1 MNTIQKIFPKAVDL
15 KVFLQKKLHKDATV
29 ELPQDSSGFKQ
40 FLRDIFVL
48 ENEQS
53 ENLSFNAIETTNQK
67 KSIRDILNRSIVQLI
82 RTYNNTLVKSQ
93 NSLTL
98 GYRRKTGLNNA
109 KMKDQID
116 IEAAFVN
123 TVHPLLLTSLWEKL
137 LDRIGE
143 NAFRFLLEQHL
154 FMKTVNG
161 SFMQVES
168 SLSFLWVLFILHL
181 LVDWITLW

>member
-1 MNTIQKIFPKAVDL
+1 
-15 KVFLQKKLHKDATV
+15 
-29 ELPQDSSGFKQ
+29 
-40 FLRDIFVL
+40 
-48 ENEQS
+48 
-53 ENLSFNAIETTNQK
+53 
-67 KSIRDILNRSIVQLI
+67 
-82 RTYNNTLVKSQ
+82 VKSQ